1 MKSKDARKRK
11 KMQNRGELAVNDLV
25 DSLIFVPEGY
35 VWSMALSSFLMVM
48 VTMVL
53 LDKTCSLT
61 TDLANCVARLWL
73 SSEFTERG
81 SFPNVVNVG
90 SQ

>member
-35 VWSMALSSFLMVM
+35 V
-48 VTMVL
+48 
-53 LDKTCSLT
+53 
-61 TDLANCVARLWL
+61 
-73 SSEFTERG
+73 
-81 SFPNVVNVG
+81 
-90 SQ
+90 